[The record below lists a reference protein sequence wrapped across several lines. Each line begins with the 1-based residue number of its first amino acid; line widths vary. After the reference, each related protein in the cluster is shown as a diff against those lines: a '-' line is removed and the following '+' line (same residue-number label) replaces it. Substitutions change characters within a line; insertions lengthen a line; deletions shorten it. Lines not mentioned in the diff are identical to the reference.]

1 MLALDTRKKKNQQSQ
16 EYKLTSVKASEED
29 AND

>member
-1 MLALDTRKKKNQQSQ
+1 MLALDTREKKQSQ

>member
-1 MLALDTRKKKNQQSQ
+1 MLALDTREKKKQSQ